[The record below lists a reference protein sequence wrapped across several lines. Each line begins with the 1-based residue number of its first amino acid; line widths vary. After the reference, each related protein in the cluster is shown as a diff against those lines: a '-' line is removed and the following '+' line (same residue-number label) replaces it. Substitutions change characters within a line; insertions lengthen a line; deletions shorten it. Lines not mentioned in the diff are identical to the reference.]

1 METDKIRES
10 ILAKAKSEA
19 DEIVADAEAKA
30 REMIQKAEGQK
41 RQRLEEEKK
50 KILSEAQREASKLRA
65 QASLKA
71 RQGILQEKDTI
82 LARIL
87 KEVRDKLSQQVLD
100 KETFIPLVTTAI
112 DAFETDKPVR
122 IYVAPKDL
130 TVVQDMIRHDT
141 DIKGKI
147 SEVKEMECLGGV
159 FAESD
164 DGMMSIDNTYDM
176 RLEMLMPKILPDI
189 GKKLFGDE
197 ER

>member
-1 METDKIRES
+1 METDKIREA

-19 DEIVADAEAKA
+19 DDIVADAEAKA
-30 REMIQKAEGQK
+30 REMIQKAQGQK
-41 RQRLEEEKK
+41 KQRLEEEKK
-50 KILSEAQREASKLRA
+50 KIMSEAQREASKLRA

-71 RQGILQEKDTI
+71 RQEILQEKDTI
-82 LARIL
+82 LSRIIKDVKDDL
-87 KEVRDKLSQQVLD
+87 SRQIVDKN
-100 KETFIPLVTTAI
+100 TFIPLVTTAI

-122 IYVAPKDL
+122 IYVASKDL
-130 TVVQDMIRHDT
+130 AIVKDIIQNDT
-141 DIKGKI
+141 NMKAKI

-197 ER
+197 